1 MEAPPTLSPDHGLY
15 AGAGSPNISQPE
27 GTGRPQAIARPSH
40 AHSSWL
46 WLLSFGPVAS
56 PWPEVWQ
63 EGAGRGPRGCSCFC
77 KGADL
82 DLIQR
87 HPLPLPQVAGLGSPP
102 HHPSFTGSIHLGLAC
117 KCISPVGTLH
127 GVTPALLPQTPCR
140 EGPDGSGHS
149 RSKVAE
155 SLKGRWRARTAPPSR
170 LSQDTGLV
178 QGTEW
183 DREGVP
189 LGEQTPPT
197 PHPSVLRHAP
207 VRAFGPHAWTHL

>member
-1 MEAPPTLSPDHGLY
+1 MALQLPAALRAVMEAPPTLSPDHGLY

-40 AHSSWL
+40 AHSSRL

-117 KCISPVGTLH
+117 KCISPVGTPH
-127 GVTPALLPQTPCR
+127 GVTPALLPQTRGYYVISYGPCV
-140 EGPDGSGHS
+140 EGQKSFS
-149 RSKVAE
+149 
-155 SLKGRWRARTAPPSR
+155 TALETRFNPAN
-170 LSQDTGLV
+170 T
-178 QGTEW
+178 
-183 DREGVP
+183 
-189 LGEQTPPT
+189 
-197 PHPSVLRHAP
+197 VLRKYFWNGIVLEMECSGATDNSSQAMGAQ
-207 VRAFGPHAWTHL
+207 VKQS